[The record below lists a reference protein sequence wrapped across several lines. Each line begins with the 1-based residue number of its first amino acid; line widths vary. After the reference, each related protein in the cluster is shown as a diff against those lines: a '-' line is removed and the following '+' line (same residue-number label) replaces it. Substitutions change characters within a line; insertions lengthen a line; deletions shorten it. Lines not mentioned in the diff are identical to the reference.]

1 PEYDY
6 IIVGGGTGGCVLANR
21 LSRDHGVSVLLI
33 ARGDAAI
40 GFFIWNP
47 LMSQYW
53 ASDAWRLLTTGLRL
67 GGTSHINSS
76 KYTCGLPGE
85 YNLWAQEGHHGWSF
99 CGVEPF

>member
-47 LMSQYW
+47 LM
-53 ASDAWRLLTTGLRL
+53 L